1 MTNSSP
7 TLSLLVSS
15 PHQSIFLTIFPYV
28 NYSLLI
34 LFIIMSFPYLRLI
47 LLWFYNRYILPAI
60 SQLIH
65 VLGLVFL
72 SLWIY
77 YNSPTIGVSP
87 TSLNL
92 INLQMFI
99 DYLTHPNTA
108 LALLILATILFI
120 ITAVIIYHYRPEQR
134 YCTHVKRASVPSK
147 EDVGT
152 NTDVNGG
159 CSGNNSK
166 DLSHQQ
172 QQQQAISHQQQQ
184 QTQLLQPTNQYPIQ
198 SIYQVVMPQGTTS
211 ADVAKAIP
219 LVQNTQQKKDVIK
232 TNPTEKVSINALHPT
247 VEITQSNRTLTP
259 LQPLTLDD
267 YHFEVVIGSY
277 WDEAYPIETNS
288 DVISMNPIN
297 VEDIVKQMLNEKPE
311 ATEDELFEMLLKRR
325 RERRVQYR
333 SPQPLDPQLFE
344 TRLKTIN
351 DLKRFMAE
359 NSPRE
364 RHWTIK
370 GNIPIPQ
377 NWKSLT
383 PIQINAELRKWKDDM
398 WCEHMKTRGVHI
410 GICNKCQLRVPL
422 DNHKCVFSEASNVTF
437 EKGVPMREGV
447 QVVASGNKVQTK
459 KVKQPDLKLL
469 SYCVKEL

>member
-7 TLSLLVSS
+7 TLSPFVSS

-99 DYLTHPNTA
+99 NYLTHPNTA

-152 NTDVNGG
+152 NTD
-159 CSGNNSK
+159 
-166 DLSHQQ
+166 
-172 QQQQAISHQQQQ
+172 A
-184 QTQLLQPTNQYPIQ
+184 
-198 SIYQVVMPQGTTS
+198 
-211 ADVAKAIP
+211 
-219 LVQNTQQKKDVIK
+219 
-232 TNPTEKVSINALHPT
+232 
-247 VEITQSNRTLTP
+247 
-259 LQPLTLDD
+259 
-267 YHFEVVIGSY
+267 
-277 WDEAYPIETNS
+277 
-288 DVISMNPIN
+288 
-297 VEDIVKQMLNEKPE
+297 
-311 ATEDELFEMLLKRR
+311 
-325 RERRVQYR
+325 
-333 SPQPLDPQLFE
+333 
-344 TRLKTIN
+344 
-351 DLKRFMAE
+351 
-359 NSPRE
+359 
-364 RHWTIK
+364 
-370 GNIPIPQ
+370 
-377 NWKSLT
+377 
-383 PIQINAELRKWKDDM
+383 
-398 WCEHMKTRGVHI
+398 
-410 GICNKCQLRVPL
+410 
-422 DNHKCVFSEASNVTF
+422 
-437 EKGVPMREGV
+437 MREYYV
-447 QVVASGNKVQTK
+447 SGFTK
-459 KVKQPDLKLL
+459 PFLDL
-469 SYCVKEL
+469 